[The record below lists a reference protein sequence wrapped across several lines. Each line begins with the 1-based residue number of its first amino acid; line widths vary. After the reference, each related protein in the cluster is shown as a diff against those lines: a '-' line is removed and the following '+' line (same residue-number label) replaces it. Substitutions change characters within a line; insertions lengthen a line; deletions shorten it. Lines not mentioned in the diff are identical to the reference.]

1 MIIGDRFEKSELQT
15 MLSEELR
22 REIDRQAR
30 ILVQTLVNLLGC
42 DGDKL
47 QAEYYFIG
55 FCRRYAREHENRWE
69 ELRQHFH
76 GQESATASPQHLISA
91 APSSSSS
98 PSPRCPI
105 DYVTSPIQHPIS
117 AAAAAAP
124 STSATP
130 TEEFSPPTL
139 LQSGQDLIESP
150 SPRRPTAR
158 SIPGPSQESGPKRSR
173 QCT

>member
-1 MIIGDRFEKSELQT
+1 
-15 MLSEELR
+15 MLLP
-22 REIDRQAR
+22 A
-30 ILVQTLVNLLGC
+30 TKPC
-42 DGDKL
+42 
-47 QAEYYFIG
+47 
-55 FCRRYAREHENRWE
+55 WE

-76 GQESATASPQHLISA
+76 GKKWTTASPQHLISA

-98 PSPRCPI
+98 SSSSSPSPRCPI
-105 DYVTSPIQHPIS
+105 DYIMSPIQHPIS
-117 AAAAAAP
+117 AAAAAP

-158 SIPGPSQESGPKRSR
+158 SSPGPSQESRPKRSR

>member
-1 MIIGDRFEKSELQT
+1 MIIGDRFVKSELQT

-91 APSSSSS
+91 APPSSS
-98 PSPRCPI
+98 
-105 DYVTSPIQHPIS
+105 DD
-117 AAAAAAP
+117 
-124 STSATP
+124 
-130 TEEFSPPTL
+130 EDPTL
-139 LQSGQDLIESP
+139 LQSGQDLLESP
-150 SPRRPTAR
+150 SPRCPTAR
-158 SIPGPSQESGPKRSR
+158 SHSEYTKVRSSSDDEY
-173 QCT
+173 